1 MNNTQTTT
9 SVPNQQGASTQ
20 SVIGSFAP
28 ILIMILAFY
37 FLMIRPQQKR
47 EAKKKDMLSKLR
59 KGDKVVTASG
69 IIGTIHKVISED
81 EVSFEIA
88 EGVRIRI
95 LKSAITNLIDKSS
108 LLRKNSAENESE
120 SDNPEAGP
128 VEKKANKA
136 DKDKKITK
144 KPTKTKEKK

>member
-9 SVPNQQGASTQ
+9 AVPNQQGTQ
-20 SVIGSFAP
+20 SPSVIGSFAP
-28 ILIMILAFY
+28 ILVMILAFY

-69 IIGTIHKVISED
+69 IIGIVHKVVSDD
-81 EVSFEIA
+81 EVSFEIS

-95 LKSAITNLIDKSS
+95 LRSAITSVVDKNSS
-108 LLRKNSAENESE
+108 LGKDL
-120 SDNPEAGP
+120 
-128 VEKKANKA
+128 VEE
-136 DKDKKITK
+136 
-144 KPTKTKEKK
+144 KPTSKELSKKSANPKSKEKKSSK